1 MSNTRKKIVS
11 TNLFELRSQ
20 YELSQKELGQ
30 ILGVTKKT
38 ISNYELE
45 ISNLPLES
53 ALILCKKYSCTLDW
67 IYCHDSKN
75 SASDSKGKPFEPF
88 IVDIRDFISFS
99 NNEVHIT
106 LPYYYYNYI
115 KKRHEIEASPCS
127 HSERLH
133 NIAALESEYDKH
145 NTNGYCRRISIP
157 ASEFLSYL
165 QFDDQYALYA
175 NSESSQE
182 KEPTKEQLE
191 EATSFIKELLALSKF
206 NTKKE
211 K

>member
-20 YELSQKELGQ
+20 YGLSQKELGQ

-45 ISNLPLES
+45 KSNLPLES

-75 SASDSKGKPFEPF
+75 SASDSKEKPFEPF

-106 LPYYYYNYI
+106 LPYY
-115 KKRHEIEASPCS
+115 
-127 HSERLH
+127 
-133 NIAALESEYDKH
+133 
-145 NTNGYCRRISIP
+145 
-157 ASEFLSYL
+157 
-165 QFDDQYALYA
+165 ALYA
-175 NSESSQE
+175 NPEPSQE
-182 KEPTKEQLE
+182 EPTKEQLE
-191 EATSFIKELLALSKF
+191 EATSFIKELLALSKS

>member
-20 YELSQKELGQ
+20 YGLSQKELGQ

-45 ISNLPLES
+45 KSNLPLES

-75 SASDSKGKPFEPF
+75 SASDSKEKPFEPF

-99 NNEVHIT
+99 NNKVHIN
-106 LPYYYYNYI
+106 LPYY
-115 KKRHEIEASPCS
+115 
-127 HSERLH
+127 
-133 NIAALESEYDKH
+133 ESEYDKH
-145 NTNGYCRRISIP
+145 NPNGYCWRISIP
-157 ASEFLSYL
+157 SSEFLSYL

-175 NSESSQE
+175 NPEPSQE
-182 KEPTKEQLE
+182 EPTKEQLE
-191 EATSFIKELLALSKF
+191 EATSFIKELLALSKS